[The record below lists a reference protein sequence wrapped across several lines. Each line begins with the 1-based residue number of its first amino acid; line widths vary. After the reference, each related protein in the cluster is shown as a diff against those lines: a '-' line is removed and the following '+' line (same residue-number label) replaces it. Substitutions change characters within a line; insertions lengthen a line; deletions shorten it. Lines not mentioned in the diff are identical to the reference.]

1 MANTSASRASKAQ
14 ASTSKRRLPRR
25 RTTLSFTWRDI
36 ALKITVTEDAVFPG
50 NTQLELIVVKPKG
63 APVPITSSGYYCHY
77 MPAELLAANGG
88 PVAFF
93 ADWLDREARTKRW
106 QAEEFR
112 WRQGDLFAKP
122 TAKLKR

>member
-1 MANTSASRASKAQ
+1 MANTSTSRSSA
-14 ASTSKRRLPRR
+14 TKRRLSKR

-50 NTQLELIVVKPKG
+50 NTQLEFSVVKPKD

-88 PVAFF
+88 AIAFF
-93 ADWLDREARTKRW
+93 SDWLDREARTKKW
-106 QAEEFR
+106 QQTEFR
-112 WRQGDLFAKP
+112 WRQGDLFAKH
-122 TAKLKR
+122 KR